1 MDLTTYITADLKV
14 LSLTDKLS
22 RAKALFLACSFSHL
36 PVVKDSQLIGL
47 IAKNDFQDIELNEDL
62 IEKHLDLIQHFS
74 TLNTNVWI
82 NLIKLFATNRTNI
95 LPVIDDKQR
104 YLGYY
109 ELNDILQRFLE
120 TPFLNEVG
128 YLIIVEKNIL
138 EYSFSEISQI
148 VEANNA
154 KILGAFITKRVGDT
168 VQITLKISDHD
179 ISNTLQSFRRYNYH
193 VIAGNIEDQYFEQ
206 LKERSEYLQKYLNI

>member
-22 RAKALFLACSFSHL
+22 SAKALFLACSFSHL

-120 TPFLNEVG
+120 TPFLNEGG

>member
-120 TPFLNEVG
+120 TPFLNEGG

>member
-22 RAKALFLACSFSHL
+22 SAKALFLACSFSHL
-36 PVVKDSQLIGL
+36 PIVKDNQLIGL
-47 IAKNDFQDIELNEDL
+47 IAENDFQDIELNEDL

-120 TPFLNEVG
+120 TPFLNEGG

>member
-22 RAKALFLACSFSHL
+22 SAKALFLACSFSHL

-120 TPFLNEVG
+120 TPFLNEG
-128 YLIIVEKNIL
+128 GDLIIVEKNIL

>member
-120 TPFLNEVG
+120 TPFLNEG
-128 YLIIVEKNIL
+128 GDLIIVEKNIL

>member
-22 RAKALFLACSFSHL
+22 SAKALFLACSFSHL
-36 PVVKDSQLIGL
+36 PIVKDSQLIGL
-47 IAKNDFQDIELNEDL
+47 IAENDFQDIELNEDL

-120 TPFLNEVG
+120 TPFLNEGG

>member
-22 RAKALFLACSFSHL
+22 SAKALFLACSFSHL
-36 PVVKDSQLIGL
+36 PIVKDNQLIGL

-120 TPFLNEVG
+120 TPFLNEGG

>member
-1 MDLTTYITADLKV
+1 MDLTTYITSDIKV
-14 LSLTDKLS
+14 LSLTDKLG

-36 PVVKDSQLIGL
+36 PIVKDNQLIGL
-47 IAKNDFQDIELNEDL
+47 IAENDLQDIEFNEDL

-74 TLNTNVWI
+74 TLNTNVWV
-82 NLIKLFATNRTNI
+82 NLIKLFATNRANI

-104 YLGYY
+104 YLGFY
-109 ELNDILQRFLE
+109 ELNDILQHFLE
-120 TPFLNEVG
+120 TPFLNEGG